1 MFFVTD
7 SKTIADQY
15 SMSNI
20 KYCIAVIRSFAI
32 KCLCVKKIATIPSE
46 LVKIIIVAHR
56 GDACKYIASSFREFQ
71 GQQIVFL
78 LLCAKHWILL
88 LILCYF
94 FVFICNFIPFII

>member
-1 MFFVTD
+1 
-7 SKTIADQY
+7 
-15 SMSNI
+15 MSNI

-32 KCLCVKKIATIPSE
+32 RCLCVKKIATIPSE

-78 LLCAKHWILL
+78 LLCAKHWIFIVDFML
-88 LILCYF
+88 F
-94 FVFICNFIPFII
+94 FRFYL

>member
-7 SKTIADQY
+7 SKTTADQY

-32 KCLCVKKIATIPSE
+32 RCLCAKKKIATIPSE

-78 LLCAKHWILL
+78 LLCAKHWIF
-88 LILCYF
+88 IVDFMF
-94 FVFICNFIPFII
+94 FFRFYL